1 MALVDLDGRLRQVNA
16 VFCKLLGY
24 QEHELTERSLASL
37 THPDDVGKDALL
49 ASQALKGTIT
59 SYQVEKRYL
68 KQNGEMLWAEL
79 TATMVRDHDGQ
90 ASYSLV
96 MLENIIERKR
106 AKLLEEEQR
115 LIAYELQEGLA
126 QVVASAH
133 LHLQAF
139 AGHYR
144 PRSPQAKQ
152 ELDQV
157 LELAQRSVREAQR
170 LIAGLRPTA
179 LDELGLTAALRLLVE
194 TLRAEGWVI
203 TYEETLGAE
212 RLSPTIERTLF
223 GVAQEAL
230 TNVGKHAGTTRAR
243 LTLERQ
249 GSTIRLEVQDW
260 GRGFEP
266 AARFQEVRVGEHEGL
281 RQMQERVE
289 LVGGQL
295 RISSQPGMGT
305 LILAEVPLPTSAER
319 SASHEP

>member
-1 MALVDLDGRLRQVNA
+1 
-16 VFCKLLGY
+16 
-24 QEHELTERSLASL
+24 
-37 THPDDVGKDALL
+37 VGKDALL
-49 ASQALKGTIT
+49 AAQALKGAIT

-68 KQNGEMLWAEL
+68 KQNGETLWAQL
-79 TATMVRDHDGQ
+79 TATMLRDHEGQ

-115 LIAYELQEGLA
+115 HIAYELQEGLA
-126 QVVASAH
+126 QVAASAH

-152 ELDQV
+152 ELDRA
-157 LELAQRSVREAQR
+157 LELARRSVREAQR

-179 LDELGLTAALRLLVE
+179 LDDLGLAAALHLLVE
-194 TLRAEGWVI
+194 ALRTEGWAI

-230 TNVGKHAGTTRAR
+230 TNVRKHAGTTRAR
-243 LTLERQ
+243 LALQRQ
-249 GSTIRLEVQDW
+249 RSTIRLEVQDW
-260 GRGFEP
+260 GWGFEP
-266 AARFQEVRVGEHEGL
+266 AAGFHEPRYGEHEGL
-281 RQMQERVE
+281 RHMQERVE
-289 LVGGQL
+289 LVGGHL
-295 RISSQPGMGT
+295 RISSRPGMGT
-305 LILAEVPLPTSAER
+305 LILAEVPLPTPEER
-319 SASHEP
+319 KASHEP